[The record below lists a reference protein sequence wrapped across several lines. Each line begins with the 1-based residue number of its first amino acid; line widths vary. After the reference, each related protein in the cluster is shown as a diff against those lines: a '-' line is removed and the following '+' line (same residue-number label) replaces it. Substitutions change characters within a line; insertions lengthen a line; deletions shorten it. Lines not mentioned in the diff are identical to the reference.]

1 MEVKLRCTVRVI
13 GTGTGTGDVVVD
25 EARVGRGEARRGEA
39 TETLIV
45 EGARARAKGTRP
57 TRVAQPTSPRT
68 EVRGPV
74 TFTTLLPL
82 FPTG

>member
-13 GTGTGTGDVVVD
+13 GTGTGGEGWEGVADTGDVVVD

-45 EGARARAKGTRP
+45 EGLRARAKGTRP

-68 EVRGPV
+68 EV
-74 TFTTLLPL
+74 
-82 FPTG
+82 